1 MPGHGT
7 VARLLWPAVVGELPA
22 IRLATNGAWGDVIV
36 LALVLNEE
44 LDRLIQSSSV
54 SGMRPSKPSI
64 SEASR
69 NVSLFRL
76 RQTTRLRDADEL
88 AR

>member
-7 VARLLWPAVVGELPA
+7 VARVLWPAVVGELSV
-22 IRLATNGAWGDVIV
+22 IRLAANGAWDNVV

-54 SGMRPSKPSI
+54 SDMRPSKPSI

-69 NVSLFRL
+69 NVSLFRF
-76 RQTTRLRDADEL
+76 RQTARLRDA
-88 AR
+88 R

>member
-1 MPGHGT
+1 M
-7 VARLLWPAVVGELPA
+7 
-22 IRLATNGAWGDVIV
+22 V

-44 LDRLIQSSSV
+44 LDRLIRSSSV

-69 NVSLFRL
+69 NVSLFRF
-76 RQTTRLRDADEL
+76 RQRHGCETPDEL
-88 AR
+88 AL

>member
-7 VARLLWPAVVGELPA
+7 VPRGSFGSPLLGTLRDPARRQRALGDDVV
-22 IRLATNGAWGDVIV
+22 V

-44 LDRLIQSSSV
+44 LDRLIRSSSV

-69 NVSLFRL
+69 NVSLFRV
-76 RQTTRLRDADEL
+76 RQTARLRDA
-88 AR
+88 R